1 MGWLLTDLS
10 MAFKILKKDSWFSL
24 LNIIVIAIGSA
35 VAIYAYSLTSNIAF
49 SPLSMNEGKDI
60 FLIEATV
67 KGESEMGGK
76 IEYAD
81 FIDLKKRAI
90 GISNLGAYYI
100 DNARVVIKD
109 SNQRFSA
116 AFITPEMFSV
126 TGQLPLAGRAFN
138 DQDMIK
144 GSAQIV
150 ILGETIAKQ
159 LYGDVEAS
167 IGKNINVNGS
177 LHQIVGVMPHDFEF
191 PVREKLW
198 LPLREQ
204 YHEFDRKKAA
214 RVAVF
219 GQLNAEQT
227 FKAVTTELNDIA
239 SQLALTYPQTN
250 RDLGFMLFELKKGV
264 IGEDNLHM
272 LKMVLSAA
280 VVVLTL
286 ACVNV
291 ASLLSVRASK
301 RIKETSVQI
310 ALGAP
315 RYRVISKVLSEA
327 IIICCLGALFGMLLC
342 LWGLQMTQEAFN
354 SQPTLPFWWQLG
366 LDSHTV
372 VATFAVVVFAS
383 LLSGIWPSLQS
394 SEKNFNQ
401 VLRDGTRGALGKKSA
416 QFNYV
421 IVFIELCF
429 SFVIL
434 VYSGINLAR
443 IDFITSTSYG
453 VKTDNIVVGEL
464 TFEQNSIDNYG
475 SREQFYRRINSQ
487 LKTVPQVGDL
497 AITTTLPGS
506 FPRKQNYQIEGV
518 QLAAA
523 DAYPYVN
530 PIYVSNNYFDLFGMT
545 LVAGRLL
552 DSRDDVA
559 GVNNV
564 VVDEKFVDA
573 AFADG
578 QALGKRF
585 RLYNGNTSGQWLT
598 IVGVVNHVIYG
609 QVQSNA
615 YNRYATYLPLSKSKQ
630 NRVSVA
636 LEVSSMPP
644 DIYPQVR
651 QRMYEVDNAVPIY
664 SLMTLNELIDNNS
677 GGARFMT
684 AIFSTFA
691 FAALVLS
698 VSCIFAVIAFLVSLR
713 QQDIAVRRALGSTDL
728 GIVRLYLQNVGIQY
742 LIAAGAGLSLAY
754 MVSQTIDTV
763 EFAAQVPWV
772 FVLVSALM
780 LVMVVIATL
789 VPLAMTLRKEPYAVL
804 GDL

>member
-10 MAFKILKKDSWFSL
+10 MACKILKKDGWFSL

-49 SPLSMNEGKDI
+49 SPIAMNGGKEI
-60 FLIEATV
+60 FMIEATV
-67 KGESEMGGK
+67 KGESESGGK
-76 IEYAD
+76 VEYAD
-81 FIDLKKRAI
+81 YIDLKKRALSI
-90 GISNLGAYYI
+90 DNLGAYYI
-100 DNARVVIKD
+100 DNARVFIKD

-116 AFITPEMFSV
+116 AYITPEMFSV

-138 DQDMIK
+138 NQDMIK

-150 ILGETIAKQ
+150 ILGEVIAKQ
-159 LYGDVEAS
+159 MYGDANNS
-167 IGKNINVNGS
+167 IGKNININGV
-177 LHQIVGVMPHDFEF
+177 LHQVVGVMPHDFEF

-198 LPLREQ
+198 LPLRAEYQ
-204 YHEFDRKKAA
+204 EFDRTKAA

-219 GQLNAEQT
+219 GQLGVGQTQSSVNAE
-227 FKAVTTELNDIA
+227 LNTIA
-239 SQLALTYPQTN
+239 SQLALNYPQTN
-250 RDLGFMLFELKKGV
+250 QDIGFMLFELKMGV
-264 IGEDNLHM
+264 IGEDNTNM
-272 LKMVLSAA
+272 MKMVLSAA
-280 VVVLTL
+280 LVVLTL

-315 RYRVISKVLSEA
+315 RYRVISKVLAEA
-327 IIICCLGALFGMLLC
+327 VIICCLGAVLGMLLC

-354 SQPTLPFWWQLG
+354 SVPTLPFWWQVG
-366 LDSHTV
+366 LDNHTV
-372 VATFAVVVFAS
+372 IATFAVILFAS

-401 VLRDGTRGALGKKSA
+401 VLRDGTRGALGKRSA

-443 IDFITSTSYG
+443 MDFITSTSYG
-453 VKTDNIVVGEL
+453 VKTDNVVVGDL
-464 TFEQNSIDNYG
+464 AFEQNTIDIYG
-475 SREQFYRRINSQ
+475 SREQFYSQ
-487 LKTVPQVGDL
+487 ISNKLKTVEQVNDV
-497 AITTTLPGS
+497 AIATILPGNY
-506 FPRKQNYQIEGV
+506 PRKQNYQIEGV
-518 QLAAA
+518 QLPTV
-523 DAYPYVN
+523 DAYPHVN
-530 PIYVSNNYFDLFGMT
+530 PIYVSNNFFNLFGMKLIT
-545 LVAGRLL
+545 GRQL

-564 VVDEKFVDA
+564 VVDEKFVEA
-573 AFADG
+573 AFTDG

-585 RLYNGNTSGQWLT
+585 RLYNGKTPGQWMT

-615 YNRYATYLPLSKSKQ
+615 YYRSAAYIPLSKSEQ
-630 NRVSVA
+630 NKISVA
-636 LEVSSMPP
+636 LQVGSMPG
-644 DIYPQVR
+644 DIYPQIR
-651 QRMYEVDNAVPIY
+651 QRMYDVDKAVPIY
-664 SLMTLNELIDNNS
+664 SLMTLNELIENNS

-691 FAALVLS
+691 LAALVLS
-698 VSCIFAVIAFLVSLR
+698 ASCIFAVIVFLVSLR
-713 QQDIAVRRALGSTDL
+713 QQDIAVRRALGSTEW
-728 GIVRLYLQNVGIQY
+728 GIFRLYLQNVGIQY
-742 LIAAGAGLSLAY
+742 LIAASVGLSLAY

-772 FVLVSALM
+772 FVSVSTLM
-780 LVMVVIATL
+780 LLLVIVATL